1 MGTTEE
7 KKIQA
12 EMDKLC
18 YIRQKRALKRLKA
31 ADEDNLTAYIYGVT
45 GIGKTE
51 LYTQYLKNRRYTVL
65 DARTMTQEDLH
76 IEIAKRRRILVIDN
90 LHEMTQQEEDE
101 EFRQAVVEL
110 VGRPDIWLILVGRCA
125 VPPWLTAA
133 RYHEV
138 FYVIDQAQ
146 LLFDDEM
153 AQQYVKDAGIVFS
166 PEQFKMAKVNCAGVA
181 LCWNMT
187 KDMYWHIL

>member
-90 LHEMTQQEEDE
+90 LH
-101 EFRQAVVEL
+101 
-110 VGRPDIWLILVGRCA
+110 
-125 VPPWLTAA
+125 
-133 RYHEV
+133 
-138 FYVIDQAQ
+138 
-146 LLFDDEM
+146 
-153 AQQYVKDAGIVFS
+153 
-166 PEQFKMAKVNCAGVA
+166 
-181 LCWNMT
+181 
-187 KDMYWHIL
+187 